1 MSVLTL
7 LDLPSAF
14 DTIGHHSL
22 LGGNVA
28 GGRGVRG
35 VQYYDYIII
44 ISEVLKYTFYC
55 YCVCKSRC
63 ARPCR

>member
-7 LDLPSAF
+7 LDLSSAF

-28 GGRGVRG
+28 GKGGGVQG
-35 VQYYDYIII
+35 IQYYDYIII
-44 ISEVLKYTFYC
+44 ISEILKVYFLLLL
-55 YCVCKSRC
+55 CV
-63 ARPCR
+63 